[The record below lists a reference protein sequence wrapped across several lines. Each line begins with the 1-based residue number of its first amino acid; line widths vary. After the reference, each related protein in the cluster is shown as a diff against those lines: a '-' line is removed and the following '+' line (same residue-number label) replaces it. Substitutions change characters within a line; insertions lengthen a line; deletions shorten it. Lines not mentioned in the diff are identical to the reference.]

1 MEVNVP
7 RFLYVA
13 ETTTF
18 LTRTQDLT
26 VRFTEMNS
34 ALLLVHN
41 AIININLIEEWAS
54 RVIPWSKAL

>member
-1 MEVNVP
+1 MEANVP

-26 VRFTEMNS
+26 IRFTEMNS
-34 ALLLVHN
+34 ALFLVHN
-41 AIININLIEEWAS
+41 AIIDTNLIEEWAL